1 MNASAC
7 ARPAAGARPLRAV
20 SVGGGTGQ
28 PNLIRALR
36 TMGARI
42 DSVVAMAD
50 DGGSTGLL
58 REAAH
63 VIPPGDVRK
72 CISALAEDPAS
83 PLSRAFAHRFP
94 YIDDH
99 ALGNLVLVALAEET
113 GSFIEGIRAC
123 ERILGCVG
131 RVHPSTLEY
140 VSLSG
145 RTTTG
150 EVVHGQAQISYGGS
164 AYSDVWL
171 DPADAP
177 ANDEA
182 VRAILEAD
190 LVVLG
195 PGSLFTS
202 IIPNILVG
210 GIRDALRATTAVR
223 VFVCPKIDS
232 LGETSGMSAADHVDA
247 LLAHGLEGAVDAV
260 LVHRASRH
268 EVVFP
273 YARRAWERVPR
284 PTGAAPRPVV
294 SAGAIARAKDAP
306 FGPIAA
312 DDEVLERIGARV
324 PSVVVRD
331 FTGDGSPA
339 SHDPALLARALSEVV
354 G

>member
-1 MNASAC
+1 MDERARTRDV
-7 ARPAAGARPLRAV
+7 ARPRPLRAV

-36 TMGARI
+36 IMGARI

-83 PLSRAFAHRFP
+83 PLARAFAHRFP

-99 ALGNLVLVALAEET
+99 ALGNLILVALAEET

-123 ERILGCVG
+123 EGILGCVG

-145 RTTTG
+145 RTSEG
-150 EVVHGQAQISYGGS
+150 GVVHGQAQISYGGS

-182 VRAILEAD
+182 VRAILDAD

-202 IIPNILVG
+202 IIPNVLVA
-210 GIRDALRATTAVR
+210 GIREALRATAAVR

-247 LLAHGLEGAVDAV
+247 LLAHGLDGAVDAV
-260 LVHRASRH
+260 LVHRATRP
-268 EVVFP
+268 ELVYP
-273 YARRAWERVPR
+273 YGRRAWERVPR
-284 PTGAAPRPVV
+284 PTGGAPRPVV
-294 SAGAIARAKDAP
+294 SACDIAQAKDAP
-306 FGPIAA
+306 FGPIVA
-312 DDEVLERIGARV
+312 DDAVVERIGSRV
-324 PSVVVRD
+324 PRVVVRD
-331 FTGDGSPA
+331 FTGQGSPA
-339 SHDPALLARALSEVV
+339 AHDPALLARALSEVM